1 MYLGLHSNLSKYFF
15 KALISSFQ
23 LFGLWPFYLFP
34 YWTDDRSKVFEQK
47 IVWQV
52 YFPNFFK
59 LHFWAN
65 REFSLPSTSIWKNPP
80 THVIAMCQINLIFV
94 GARIS
99 PASQRHTAQKIRI
112 IEIRNK
118 YYLPSTPI
126 SCEFLQQPCSRFFPH
141 PRWLRHIFWQ
151 KRANDLAY
159 SKRSELRT
167 AGQGT
172 FIL

>member
-1 MYLGLHSNLSKYFF
+1 MKFSTLASDHFIHFPTELTIDQKSLSKKSSGKF
-15 KALISSFQ
+15 IS
-23 LFGLWPFYLFP
+23 
-34 YWTDDRSKVFEQK
+34 
-47 IVWQV
+47 
-52 YFPNFFK
+52 PNFFK

-65 REFSLPSTSIWKNPP
+65 REFSLLSTSIWKNPP

-167 AGQGT
+167 AGQRT

>member
-1 MYLGLHSNLSKYFF
+1 M
-15 KALISSFQ
+15 ISSFQ

-65 REFSLPSTSIWKNPP
+65 REFSLLSTSIWKNPP
-80 THVIAMCQINLIFV
+80 THIIAMCQINFIFV

-118 YYLPSTPI
+118 YYLPSTHYTNQ
-126 SCEFLQQPCSRFFPH
+126 L
-141 PRWLRHIFWQ
+141 WIFAATMFKVFSPSQ
-151 KRANDLAY
+151 MAQTHLLA
-159 SKRSELRT
+159 K
-167 AGQGT
+167 AG
-172 FIL
+172 